1 MNQKLK
7 SQTGIKLTTWLACKR
22 IRVVRGFANRR
33 LSSLK
38 TGKHLPDLEEIS
50 ILNFETGIPIE
61 DLFNPQN
68 FHYVLRDNNQ
78 IERIYQ

>member
-1 MNQKLK
+1 
-7 SQTGIKLTTWLACKR
+7 
-22 IRVVRGFANRR
+22 
-33 LSSLK
+33 
-38 TGKHLPDLEEIS
+38 LPDLEEIS